1 MNLDSVFYPKSIA
14 LIGASTKPQS
24 VGNDILKNL
33 IEQGYKGEIY
43 PVNPSAP
50 EILGKKSYSSVLEV
64 DGEVELVIVAVPA
77 KFVPQVLR
85 ESGEKGAKSAIV
97 ISAGFK
103 EMGNLDLEKEIVD
116 ICKQYDIS
124 LIGPNCLGVIA
135 PEIGMNASFASIM
148 PKFGNIAFLS
158 QSGAICTA
166 ILDYAPKLGIGF
178 SKFVSLGNKALVD
191 EAELLE
197 YLYNDKNTRVIGLYI
212 EELPNPKAF
221 LEVAQRIS
229 TSANPKPIIVLKS
242 GRTTEG
248 ASASASHTGALAGS
262 DKGYQS
268 LFDQAGVIRA
278 NTIAEFFN
286 YLNIFANA
294 KLPKGD
300 RVAIITNAGGPGVL
314 TADAVI
320 ENGLKLA
327 TISQTTIDKLTP
339 NLPPASNLH
348 NPIDI
353 LGDAKEDRYK
363 FSLETVVLDE
373 NVDSIIVLMTP
384 QSMTEPVITA
394 KSIIDISKKT
404 DKTIIA
410 VYMGQEQLQEG
421 LHILEENNIPH
432 THFPEEAVLSLS
444 KMINPNTNLTKE
456 QLEVKSFVI
465 DQKSEIQLILE
476 NYQKN
481 NYLAIPEFEAVNIL
495 EKYGFDTL
503 KYKIAKTE
511 EEAYQITEQIGVPV
525 VMKIVS
531 EDILHKSDVGGVVLN
546 ITKDNARES
555 YNRILDNVA
564 KNVPKARI
572 QGILIVEMANL
583 KEGSEFI
590 VGCSTDPSLG
600 HLLMVGYGGI
610 FVEVFKDIAFGIPP
624 LRLVDIEN
632 MIDSLKSKA
641 ILEGVRG
648 QSPLSKEL
656 LIDTLGRMS
665 QLLIDFPMIEELDIN
680 PLLVTPNSVKVLDA
694 RITLKKI

>member
-1 MNLDSVFYPKSIA
+1 MNLDSVFYPKSVA

-33 IEQGYKGEIY
+33 IEQGYQGGIY
-43 PVNPSAP
+43 PVNPTAE
-50 EILGKKSYSSVLEV
+50 EILGKKCYSSVLEIK
-64 DGEVELVIVAVPA
+64 ESVELVIVAVPA

-148 PKFGNIAFLS
+148 PKFGNVAFLS

-166 ILDYAPKLGIGF
+166 ILDYAPSLGIGF

-197 YLYNDKNTRVIGLYI
+197 YLYNDKNTKVIGLYI

-221 LEVAQRIS
+221 LEVAQKIS
-229 TSANPKPIIVLKS
+229 TQENPKPIVVLKS
-242 GRTTEG
+242 GKTTEG

-262 DKGYQS
+262 DAGYQA
-268 LFDQAGVIRA
+268 LFDQAGVTRA

-294 KLPKGD
+294 KLPQGD

-314 TADAVI
+314 TADTVI

-327 TISQTTIDKLTP
+327 EISQSTIDKLTP
-339 NLPPASNLH
+339 DLPPASNLH
-348 NPIDI
+348 NPVDI
-353 LGDAKEDRYK
+353 LGDAKADRYK
-363 FSLETVVLDE
+363 LALETIVKDE
-373 NVDSIIVLMTP
+373 NVDSIVVLMTP
-384 QSMTEPVITA
+384 QSMTEPVETA
-394 KSIIDISKKT
+394 KIIVELTQKT
-404 DKTIIA
+404 TKPILA
-410 VYMGQEQLQEG
+410 VYMGQEQLKEG
-421 LHILEENNIPH
+421 LKILEDNNIPH

-444 KMINPNTNLTKE
+444 KMINTNTNLPSE
-456 QLEVKSFVI
+456 QLEVKSFLI
-465 DQKSEIQLILE
+465 DQKSEVQTILD
-476 NYQKN
+476 NYQKEN
-481 NYLAIPEFEAVNIL
+481 HLAIPEFEAVSIL
-495 EKYGFDTL
+495 QKYGFNTL
-503 KYKIAKTE
+503 QYEIAKTV
-511 EEAYQITEQIGVPV
+511 EEAYKITEKIGVPV

-546 ITKDNARES
+546 VTKDNSKES
-555 YNRILDNVA
+555 YNKILDNVK
-564 KNVPKARI
+564 KNVPTAKI

-610 FVEVFKDIAFGIPP
+610 FVEVFKDIAFGVPP
-624 LRLVDIEN
+624 LRLADIEN

-641 ILEGVRG
+641 ILDGVRG
-648 QSPLSKEL
+648 QNALNKEL
-656 LIDTLGRMS
+656 LIETLARMS

-680 PLLVTPNSVKVLDA
+680 PLLVTPTGVKVLDA
-694 RITLKKI
+694 RILLKK